1 VRLPINLL
9 FFASLLFASRSLFAQ
24 GSQDS
29 LSEYDCVRFIED
41 EPEFPGG
48 DSSRSAF
55 ITNNL
60 QYPDTAKMYHVEG
73 VVYAS
78 FIVEKDGS
86 LSSFNI
92 LRGLGWGCDEEAIRV
107 LKLMPK
113 WRPATRRGEIVRVQM
128 NMPIRFEIEDKDCDI
143 IKPSYPGG
151 KDSLDAF
158 INRNIR
164 YGRLRREE
172 MTGEVVV
179 ITLLLDPKGNI
190 TKTYFIPR
198 IDGASGIG
206 GGCDEEAIYIIKKM
220 PQWIP
225 AKCGKKNIPSNYK
238 LEIKFI
244 GH

>member
-1 VRLPINLL
+1 MKLLINLL
-9 FFASLLFASRSLFAQ
+9 FFVSLLFVSRSLCAQ
-24 GSQDS
+24 EVNDS
-29 LSEYDCVRFIED
+29 LPDYDCIYFVED
-41 EPEFPGG
+41 EPDFPGG
-48 DSSRSAF
+48 DSALRVF
-55 ITNNL
+55 IKSNL

-86 LSSFNI
+86 LSGFKI

-113 WRPATRRGEIVRVQM
+113 WAPATRKGELVRVQM
-128 NMPIRFEIEDKDCDI
+128 NIPIRFEIEGQDCEI
-143 IKPSYPGG
+143 AKPSFPGG
-151 KDSLDAF
+151 EDSLDAF
-158 INRNIR
+158 ISRNIR

-179 ITLLLDPKGNI
+179 VFLLLDSDGNI
-190 TKTYFIPR
+190 IKTYLAPR
-198 IDGASGIG
+198 IGGIGRIG
-206 GGCDEEAIYIIKKM
+206 GGCEEEALHIIKKM

-225 AKCGKKNIPSNYK
+225 AKCGEKNIPSNYN